1 MIAEGKFG
9 VWVSCLFY
17 FPPTKRMKINV
28 ANVQWNAVKADA
40 LAFFQI
46 EDKKW
51 IAEMQEHYG
60 KSTSLYS
67 GSDALLQSG
76 DMIGKKDELF
86 TLYPGKG
93 EAQTKR
99 IFLVGVGKQEKLTL
113 EQMRR
118 SAARAARKAEQ
129 TKSKSLALYLPEIS
143 GKNGAQIAAAVTEGI
158 MLGLYR
164 YDKFLKKE
172 EPRIMLDSVTILYNQ
187 DDIWGST
194 LGEVKRSIAETQLLS
209 DAVIFARDM
218 ENEPSNTKYPSVLGD
233 WAKQAGKESGL
244 KVTVMGPAELEKN
257 KMVGTLNVNKG
268 SVKEPRFIV
277 LEYNGA
283 KKKGEPVVLVGKGI
297 TFDTGGISI
306 KPAAG
311 MGDMKSDMSGA
322 ATVIATLKAAAD
334 LKLPVNLVGLVAS
347 AENMP
352 SGTAMRPGDVLT
364 YPNGVSAEVDN
375 TDAEGRLVLAD
386 ALIWANRYKPKS
398 VIDLATLTGAC
409 VVALGHV
416 TTGMMG
422 NDIEMMAKLKKSGDT
437 TYERVCELPIYEEYE
452 DLIKSDVA
460 DIKNTGGRWAGTIT
474 AALFLKRFTS
484 YPWVHLDIAGTA
496 RSDSSGDYIPKGGTG
511 VGVRLLIDML
521 RQDGSQN

>member
-1 MIAEGKFG
+1 
-9 VWVSCLFY
+9 
-17 FPPTKRMKINV
+17 MKITL
-28 ANVQWNAVKADA
+28 ANVQWNKAKADA
-40 LAFFQI
+40 LAFFQL

-51 IAEMQEHYG
+51 IREMQSHYG
-60 KSTSLYS
+60 KSKPLFRA
-67 GSDALLQSG
+67 SDALLESG
-76 DMIGKKDELF
+76 DMLGKKDEIF
-86 TLYPGKG
+86 TLYPTRS
-93 EAQTKR
+93 EAQAKR
-99 IFLVGVGKQEKLTL
+99 IFLVGIGKKDKITI
-113 EQMRR
+113 EQIRR

-129 TKSKSLALYLPEIS
+129 TKSKSMALYVPEVK
-143 GKNGAQIAAAVTEGI
+143 GKNGAEITAAIVEGI
-158 MLGLYR
+158 ELGLYK
-164 YDKFLKKE
+164 YDKFFKKE
-172 EPRIMLDSVTILYNQ
+172 EPRVPLQSLTILYQPGHEN
-187 DDIWGST
+187 IWGSSVAD
-194 LGEVKRSIAETQLLS
+194 VKQAIAETQTLCE
-209 DAVIFARDM
+209 AVNFARDM
-218 ENEPSNTKYPSVLGD
+218 ENEPSNNKYPAILGD
-233 WAKQAGKESGL
+233 WAKQAGEEAGL

-277 LEYNGA
+277 LEYNGG
-283 KKKGEPVVLVGKGI
+283 KKNEAPVVLVGKGI

-322 ATVIATLKAAAD
+322 ATVIATLKAAAN

-352 SGTAMRPGDVLT
+352 SGSAMRPGDIIS

-386 ALIWANRYKPKS
+386 ALIWAERYKPKS

-409 VVALGHV
+409 VVALGHA

-422 NDIEMMAKLKKSGDT
+422 NDIAMMSQLRKSGDT

-452 DLIKSDVA
+452 ELIKSDVA
-460 DIKNTGGRWAGTIT
+460 DIKNTGGRWAGAIT

-496 RSDSSGDYIPKGGTG
+496 RSETAGDYIPKGGTG

-521 RQDGSQN
+521 RSDGAMN